1 MKQILILLL
10 SLFLTQC
17 TQREIQLPQ
26 VSGVLQSEM
35 VDYSVIYVFFN
46 EENQE
51 AELNANSLITSTH
64 WVFHIDRRLTMRQ
77 AAEKIIKMQEK
88 KEKPGM
94 HNNPNSRNF
103 FSVADMENKQLRFLE
118 FTKQRFDWKG
128 IDTEKIPQLSAITN
142 SEGSFETRTDT
153 VWVDGAM
160 NFQDF
165 AVLLY
170 QTQLKGL
177 FFTKIYVQP

>member
-1 MKQILILLL
+1 
-10 SLFLTQC
+10 
-17 TQREIQLPQ
+17 
-26 VSGVLQSEM
+26 
-35 VDYSVIYVFFN
+35 
-46 EENQE
+46 
-51 AELNANSLITSTH
+51 
-64 WVFHIDRRLTMRQ
+64 
-77 AAEKIIKMQEK
+77 
-88 KEKPGM
+88 
-94 HNNPNSRNF
+94 
-103 FSVADMENKQLRFLE
+103 MENKQLRFLE

-128 IDTEKIPQLSAITN
+128 IDTEKIPQLSAIAN
-142 SEGSFETRTDT
+142 SEGSFETRTDA